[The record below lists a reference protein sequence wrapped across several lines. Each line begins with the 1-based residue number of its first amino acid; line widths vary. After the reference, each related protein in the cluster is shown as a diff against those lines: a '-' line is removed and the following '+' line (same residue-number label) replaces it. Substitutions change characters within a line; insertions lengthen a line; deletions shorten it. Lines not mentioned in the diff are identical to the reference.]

1 MTALAIIPYQQIPVI
16 DLGRPAGSISQHGCD
31 LSGPFQTRSLCTL
44 VIFFFGFW
52 RWSFDKWALSWT
64 RWEMNHTNAVLD
76 TRGAL

>member
-44 VIFFFGFW
+44 VIFFLVFGGGH
-52 RWSFDKWALSWT
+52 L
-64 RWEMNHTNAVLD
+64 TNGLCHGQD
-76 TRGAL
+76 GK